1 MTEQQEL
8 ISKITA
14 ISHRVD
20 KGGKTIIKILGKEYK
35 LTDTKRKVIDN
46 IIDIAYDVNF
56 GKEEDKRKQ
65 FKKVRIGDVK
75 AASYLML
82 NGLSYIPF
90 VHALHWRYIWR
101 FKTTEVFSGIITET
115 LNSPEIAF
123 FLKGSMGLNNLLLS
137 RTQMIKTEQ
146 G

>member
-8 ISKITA
+8 IEKIAT
-14 ISHRVD
+14 ISHRID
-20 KGGKTIIKILGKEYK
+20 KGGKTILTILGKEYK

-46 IIDIAYDVNF
+46 IIDIAYDVNY
-56 GKEEDKRKQ
+56 GKENDKKKQ
-65 FKKVRIGDVK
+65 FQKVRTGDIK
-75 AASYLML
+75 AASYLIL

-90 VHALHWRYIWR
+90 LHAIHWRYIWR
-101 FKTTEVFSGIITET
+101 FKTTEVFSGIIAET

-146 G
+146 E